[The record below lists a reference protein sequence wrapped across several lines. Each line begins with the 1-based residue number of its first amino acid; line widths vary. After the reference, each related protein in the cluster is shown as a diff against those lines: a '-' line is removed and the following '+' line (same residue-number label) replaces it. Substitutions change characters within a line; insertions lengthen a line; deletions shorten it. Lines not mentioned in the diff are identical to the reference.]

1 MSLPIP
7 TFTDHGSGAPIIF
20 LHGIGGNAGNWQPQ
34 VERLSARFRCIAWN
48 APGYADSPALPE
60 MTFPALADSLARLM
74 DHLQLEKAVICGLS
88 MGGYVAQEFL
98 ALHPAR
104 VRAAILMCT
113 SAAFGKPGGD
123 FQQKFLA
130 ARLKPMDEGRTPAD
144 IAPALVAGMVG
155 PNAGPGVADALTES
169 MSGISPATYRQ
180 ALNCLVTFDRR
191 DAVKQITV
199 PTCLI
204 AGAEDTTAPAAVM
217 ERMAGRIPGSRFHV
231 IAGAGHIAN
240 LEEPEETCRLITGF
254 MEGLPE

>member
-1 MSLPIP
+1 MSTVP
-7 TFTDHGSGAPIIF
+7 TFTDSGSGPAIIF

-34 VERLSARFRCIAWN
+34 IDILSSRYRCIAWN
-48 APGYADSPALPE
+48 APGYADSPALPD
-60 MTFPALADSLARLM
+60 MTFPALADALARLM
-74 DHLQLEKAVICGLS
+74 DHLGLERAVICGLS

-98 ALHPAR
+98 ALHPER

-130 ARLKPMDEGRTPAD
+130 ARLKPMDEGKTPAD

-155 PNAGPGVADALTES
+155 PNAGPEVGRALTES
-169 MSGISPATYRQ
+169 MSMISPETYRQ

-191 DAVKQITV
+191 DAVKQIAV

-204 AGAEDTTAPAAVM
+204 AGEEDTTAPATVM
-217 ERMAGRIPGSRFHV
+217 ERMAARIPGSRFHV
-231 IAGAGHIAN
+231 IGGAGHIAN
-240 LEEPEETCRLITGF
+240 LEAPEETCRLISGF
-254 MEGLPE
+254 MEGLPT

>member
-1 MSLPIP
+1 MSTLP
-7 TFTDHGSGAPIIF
+7 TFTDTGSGPAIIF

-34 VERLSARFRCIAWN
+34 IDMLSARYRCIAWN

-74 DHLQLEKAVICGLS
+74 DHLGLEKAVICGLS

-98 ALHPAR
+98 ALHPER

-144 IAPALVAGMVG
+144 IAPTLAAGMVG
-155 PNAGPGVADALTES
+155 PNAGPEVGRALTES
-169 MSGISPATYRQ
+169 MSMISPETYRQ

-191 DAVKQITV
+191 EAVKEIAV

-204 AGAEDTTAPAAVM
+204 AGEADTTAPATVM
-217 ERMAGRIPGSRFHV
+217 ERMAARIPGSRFDV
-231 IAGAGHIAN
+231 IGGAGHIAN
-240 LEEPEETCRLITGF
+240 LEAPEETCRLISTF